1 MPLRDH
7 FHPPLVNRRHWEGIH
22 SAWINAMV
30 RRLSEQLPPR
40 YLAEPQ
46 VHLGAFVEPDVANF
60 EDQTPGLAV
69 SSDGNGV
76 ATAVWAPPQPTS
88 TLAVDFAGR
97 DVYEVRILDE
107 ARALRLVAVVELV
120 SPRNKDRPE
129 SRRDFAVKVAS
140 YWQERIGVVVIDVVS
155 SRHTNLYAETLRHL
169 GLIDPALDEEPGP
182 LCAVACR
189 TSKAEAAWHLDTWLH
204 PLTFGAAL
212 PTLPLWLASDLAV
225 PLDLEASYEE
235 TCRILRIG

>member
-1 MPLRDH
+1 VPLRDH

-40 YLAEPQ
+40 YFAEPQ
-46 VHLGAFVEPDVANF
+46 VRLGATD
-60 EDQTPGLAV
+60 
-69 SSDGNGV
+69 S
-76 ATAVWAPPQPTS
+76 
-88 TLAVDFAGR
+88 AGR
-97 DVYEVRILDE
+97 DVYEVRVLDE
-107 ARALRLVAVVELV
+107 ARALRLVAVVELA

-140 YWQERIGVVVIDVVS
+140 YWQERIGVVVVDVVG
-155 SRHTNLYAETLRHL
+155 SRHPNLYAETLRHL
-169 GLIDPALDEEPGP
+169 GLADPALGEEPGP

-189 TSKAEAAWHLDTWLH
+189 TSKADGAWQLDTWLH
-204 PLTFGAAL
+204 ALTFGDPL

-235 TCRILRIG
+235 TCRILRIV

>member
-1 MPLRDH
+1 VQSLPLRDH

-30 RRLSEQLPPR
+30 RPLSEQLPPR

-69 SSDGNGV
+69 S
-76 ATAVWAPPQPTS
+76 TH
-88 TLAVDFAGR
+88 AVDFADR
-97 DVYEVRILDE
+97 DVYEVCVLDE

-129 SRRDFAVKVAS
+129 SRRDFAVKVAN
-140 YWQERIGVVVIDVVS
+140 YWQERIAVVVIDVVGS
-155 SRHTNLYAETLRHL
+155 PHANLYAETLRHL
-169 GLIDPALDEEPGP
+169 GLTDPVLGEEPSP

-189 TSKAEAAWHLDTWLH
+189 TSKAESAWHLDTWLH
-204 PLTFGAAL
+204 ALTFGAPL

-235 TCRILRIG
+235 TCRILRIV

>member
-7 FHPPLVNRRHWEGIH
+7 FHPPLVNRRHWEGMH

-46 VHLGAFVEPDVANF
+46 VHLGAFVEPDGANI
-60 EDQTPGLAV
+60 EDKTPRVAV
-69 SSDGNGV
+69 SGD
-76 ATAVWAPPQPTS
+76 PTS

-140 YWQERIGVVVIDVVS
+140 YWQERIGVVVVDVVS
-155 SRHTNLYAETLRHL
+155 SRHANLYAETLRHL
-169 GLIDPALDEEPGP
+169 GLNDPALGEEPSP

-204 PLTFGAAL
+204 PLTFGGAL

-235 TCRILRIG
+235 TCRILRIV